1 MLLFTCFILLT
12 STICCAAT
20 PKSEHAVTLD
30 NLLIVQSVDVGGQAG
45 SGCSWFDPLDL
56 CDIGEKAVQKL
67 LDALP
72 GITNEIKDAVMEVV
86 FSHINVPEMDLARN
100 CQIHFFQ
107 NEYA

>member
-1 MLLFTCFILLT
+1 MLHITFIKVYPKTIKMLLFTCFILLT

-86 FSHINVPEMDLARN
+86 LINSLTKLVE
-100 CQIHFFQ
+100 
-107 NEYA
+107 